1 MDEIKICIAGDFCP
15 IGRNEELFIGR
26 DFTALQ
32 EIRSEIKEADFRI
45 VNLEAPLTDADLPIK
60 KTGPNIKASPKT
72 VYALQYL
79 NINLVTMANNHI
91 LDFGQAGIQDTLNL
105 CHDNHIQTVG
115 AGLNLAAARKAHTV
129 LLKGRRIAVL
139 NFAENEF
146 CAATSDTAGAST
158 VNPIS
163 NFYDIAA
170 AKKENDLVIVIAH
183 GGREHYQLPTPQ
195 QRERFRFYA
204 DAGADLVVG
213 HHTHCFS
220 GYEIYNGKPIFYSL
234 GNFIFDYKKKYQKG
248 KWTEGYAVM
257 FSIADEISFDL
268 IPFKQGRE
276 ENPALTLMNEEE
288 KVLFFKQIADLNRA
302 ITDDSLFAQEWEKY
316 LSSQDLNYTGM
327 VTIQNKYVRAAVNK
341 KLLPYYP
348 LHSREHLLLILNLL
362 RCETHREITVD
373 ILSKK
378 LENER

>member
-1 MDEIKICIAGDFCP
+1 MQPIKLFIAGDFCP
-15 IGRNEELFIGR
+15 VGRNEEPFSAGIYDAVEAVKPLMK
-26 DFTALQ
+26 D
-32 EIRSEIKEADFRI
+32 ADFRI
-45 VNLEAPLTDADLPIK
+45 VNLEAPLTDAALPII

-72 VYALQYL
+72 VCALRYL
-79 NINLVTMANNHI
+79 NIDLVTMANNHI
-91 LDFGQAGIQDTLNL
+91 LDFGQAGVQDTLNL
-105 CHDNHIQTVG
+105 CYDNHIQTVG
-115 AGLNLAAARKAHTV
+115 AGMNLSSARKPHTL
-129 LLKGRRIAVL
+129 LLKGRRIAIL

-158 VNPIS
+158 VNPIA

-257 FSIADEISFDL
+257 FSIGDEISFEL

-276 ENPALTLMNEEE
+276 ENPALTLLNDEE
-288 KVLFFKQIADLNRA
+288 KVLFFNQIADLNKT
-302 ITDDSLFAQEWEKY
+302 ITDDNLFTQKWEKY
-316 LSSQDLNYTGM
+316 LSSQDLNYISM
-327 VTIQNKYVRAAVNK
+327 VTIQNKYLRAAVNK

-348 LHSREHLLLILNLL
+348 LHSREHLLLLLNLL

-378 LENER
+378 LEHER